1 MNKMFLNIEA
11 FMYTPGSRC
20 LCPLTSPLS
29 KNLVEM
35 ISSPTKE
42 PNPRLSTDKGREN
55 TDVMKMQLLL
65 LPRVGHTVKYQSP
78 KPSSPI

>member
-55 TDVMKMQLLL
+55 TDVMKIT
-65 LPRVGHTVKYQSP
+65 RRTASAP
-78 KPSSPI
+78 KGWAYSQIPES